1 MPEISVVVP
10 SYNHAVYI
18 GDAVKSV
25 LSQSFKDLE
34 LIVVDDGSK
43 DNSLEILSGFT
54 DPRLRVITQTN
65 QGAHVAINRGIK
77 SSTGKYIAILNSDD
91 VFHPLR
97 LEKLLTVLKSD
108 SQIGLTGSYIEIIG
122 QSGNTLGIKH
132 GYKDAPPWNL
142 DNSEKSFRATGQLH
156 KIILTENYLS
166 TTSNFVFSR
175 EALNRIGDFRPLRY
189 AHDWDFALRMAQW
202 SKISLL
208 PEALLQYRV
217 HPANTIR
224 ENHAAMIFEICW
236 CLAVHLPQHL
246 TSIVNAEAQNPLEL
260 EQALNSIYNFDM
272 DRVLSVMLLQNLA
285 ANPCLA
291 AMLLE
296 PTNPY
301 RKIYMDFIYSKLK
314 RSQSDQQITMDY
326 RRNNIIKRALNNLR
340 RY

>member
-1 MPEISVVVP
+1 MPEISVIVP
-10 SYNHAVYI
+10 SYNHAAYV

-25 LSQSFKDLE
+25 LSQSFRDLE

-43 DNSLEILSGFT
+43 DNSLKILSEFT
-54 DPRLRVITQTN
+54 DPRLRVIAQTN
-65 QGAHVAINRGIK
+65 QGAHAAINRGIK

-97 LEKLLTVLKSD
+97 LEKMLTVLKSD
-108 SQIGLTGSYIEIIG
+108 SQIGLTGSYIEIID

-142 DNSEKSFRATGQLH
+142 DNSEKSFRTTGRLH

-166 TTSNFVFSR
+166 TTSNFVFPR
-175 EALNRIGDFRPLRY
+175 ETLNRIGDFQPLRY
-189 AHDWDFALRMAQW
+189 VHDWDFVLRIARW

-208 PEALLQYRV
+208 PEVLLQYRV
-217 HPANTIR
+217 HPTNTIR

-246 TSIVNAEAQNPLEL
+246 TTIVNAEAKKPSEL
-260 EQALNSIYNFDM
+260 EQVLNSIYNFDM
-272 DRVLSVMLLQNLA
+272 DRVLSVMLLQKLA
-285 ANPCLA
+285 ENPRLA

-296 PTNPY
+296 PTDPY
-301 RKIYMDFIYSKLK
+301 RKIYMDFIYNKLK
-314 RSQSDQQITMDY
+314 RSRLDQQNTVDY
-326 RRNNIIKRALNNLR
+326 RMNNIIKRVLNNLR
-340 RY
+340 RH